1 MKAWGW
7 DSSAVSYESPSA
19 SGQRNEEQA
28 RLTSSHVDYRSS
40 NLPAPFIG
48 RCVVVLII
56 YFGVCYT
63 SFVTSVIYIYMLE
76 WTDCLLSPS
85 TEKFISRD
93 AVQ

>member
-28 RLTSSHVDYRSS
+28 RLTSSDVDYHSL
-40 NLPAPFIG
+40 NLPAPFFG
-48 RCVVVLII
+48 RCVVALII
-56 YFGVCYT
+56 YFGVYYT
-63 SFVTSVIYIYMLE
+63 SFVASVIYILE
-76 WTDCLLSPS
+76 WTDCLFLHS

-93 AVQ
+93 AVH